1 MQNYDKIVL
10 IDDDEITNYI
20 NENLLQDLGLGTKV
34 VIYEAAEEALED
46 IRNDSEHLST
56 LILLDLK
63 MPVFDGFD
71 FLEDYNK
78 IPASKR
84 KNLRLVILTTSENP
98 QDLQKLKDLGHE
110 DVIIKPLSKDTLK
123 QFF

>member
-20 NENLLQDLGLGTKV
+20 NEDLLQDLDLGAKIV
-34 VIYEAAEEALED
+34 VYEAAEEAIDD
-46 IRNDSEHLST
+46 IRNDTEHLST

-78 IPASKR
+78 IPASNR

-98 QDLQKLKDLGHE
+98 HDLQKLKDLGHK